1 MGPTTKMLSP
11 IHVLVNDCK
20 DDCIFDKKTL
30 QNLFLICQQVQEF
43 YFEYIQQSQFGDQ
56 FFVCHGKDFLDH
68 HSILH
73 KKNKT
78 GTTVVPNLQ
87 LLYTNVKDNE
97 H

>member
-1 MGPTTKMLSP
+1 MGPTTKMLTP

-20 DDCIFDKKTL
+20 DDCIFYKKTL

-73 KKNKT
+73 KKKQDWDHSGPKSST
-78 GTTVVPNLQ
+78 FVHKCKRQ
-87 LLYTNVKDNE
+87 
-97 H
+97 